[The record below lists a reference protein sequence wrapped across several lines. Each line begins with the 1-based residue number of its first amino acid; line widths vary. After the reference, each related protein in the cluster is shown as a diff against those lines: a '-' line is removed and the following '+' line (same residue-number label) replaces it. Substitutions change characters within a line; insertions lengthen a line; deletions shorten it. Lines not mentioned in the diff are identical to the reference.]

1 MINPLFVEVYIFS
14 YFLLIHWRFH
24 SEGFS
29 LSLFLNSSQ
38 LSICSS
44 SEGKLYAFQMFS
56 CSLFFVFV
64 LAVPQL
70 YCDISRHRFIVICSA
85 WVLVTSVNLTS
96 ITYVSLFQCVFCPFW
111 LHLGTL
117 IRCMLEL
124 LYVHF
129 ITFSVFLSLCTALWI
144 SSSNIYASSLT
155 AFIYFQSALA
165 CSLKF

>member
-56 CSLFFVFV
+56 CSLFFAFILV
-64 LAVPQL
+64 VPQL

-85 WVLVTSVNLTS
+85 WVLVTSMNLTS
-96 ITYVSLFQCVFCPFW
+96 ITY
-111 LHLGTL
+111 G
-117 IRCMLEL
+117 
-124 LYVHF
+124 
-129 ITFSVFLSLCTALWI
+129 TFSVIISMCLLPILTSLGNSNSMYVRTSICPLYNIFCIFVSLYCTLD
-144 SSSNIYASSLT
+144 
-155 AFIYFQSALA
+155 
-165 CSLKF
+165 KFFKYLC